1 MVPTKGQRGRKEGTH
16 RVPVQARH
24 MASWKLEPDL
34 RLERVGLWLSSPRRP
49 CCFLAWFFLSCSDSD
64 PPWFVSGVIVAFII
78 LVLIK
83 HSSDDLLVRH
93 TVDRKCV
100 FPAFPITLSTSC
112 LVFLGRTG
120 VTGDNGILT
129 GRRRLESV
137 AGGGGLDLL
146 HGRVSLQSASQCIYP
161 SPLKQI
167 VPTTFST
174 DVWVLYGCQVC
185 RVWELQF
192 EKGS

>member
-1 MVPTKGQRGRKEGTH
+1 MEAGARSKIRTGRF
-16 RVPVQARH
+16 VA
-24 MASWKLEPDL
+24 LE
-34 RLERVGLWLSSPRRP
+34 PRRP

-112 LVFLGRTG
+112 LVFLGRAG

-137 AGGGGLDLL
+137 AGGGGAVIYFTAGFPCSLL
-146 HGRVSLQSASQCIYP
+146 HSVYTLSPQTDCPHYLQHRCLGPVRMPGLPCLGAA
-161 SPLKQI
+161 
-167 VPTTFST
+167 V
-174 DVWVLYGCQVC
+174 
-185 RVWELQF
+185 
-192 EKGS
+192 